1 MKKKSV
7 TPLKQRDVI
16 DTIRAYFKSPAI
28 ALDGSR
34 ATKLVRVMFEREN
47 FFLSFHNFL
56 ELQKN
61 ITHLYTTKKMIRKK
75 STLEYKLDCDRY
87 EVGTTDSCFWVT
99 VSARALQD
107 GVCVWVRSVDTLNQS
122 RRHNKINRQV
132 HAEKPQWV
140 FVSRA

>member
-107 GVCVWVRSVDTLNQS
+107 GVCVWVRIV
-122 RRHNKINRQV
+122 
-132 HAEKPQWV
+132 
-140 FVSRA
+140 

>member
-1 MKKKSV
+1 MVSENIPTPPKRYVAAEEEIPPKPV
-7 TPLKQRDVI
+7 APLKQRDEI

-61 ITHLYTTKKMIRKK
+61 ITHLYTTKKK
-75 STLEYKLDCDRY
+75 
-87 EVGTTDSCFWVT
+87 
-99 VSARALQD
+99 
-107 GVCVWVRSVDTLNQS
+107 
-122 RRHNKINRQV
+122 
-132 HAEKPQWV
+132 
-140 FVSRA
+140 